1 LFKEIFVGE
10 EYHFQ
15 ATSPAPV
22 IIDAGANIGMASLY
36 FRKLYPQAKI
46 LAFEPDP
53 MIFTVLKAN
62 VERNRLDIQCV
73 NAAVD
78 ESTGT
83 KNFFTGAECSASG
96 SLHSHESLTGATTV
110 QCVRMSEYVG
120 QWVDLL
126 KLDVEGSETAVLRE
140 LAASGKLESIGQ
152 MIVEFHPH
160 KGQPGNNL
168 QVCTEI
174 LSGFDRCEVHSSA
187 GVVVIRAS
195 RRRTSP

>member
-1 LFKEIFVGE
+1 E

-15 ATSPAPV
+15 ATSHAPV

-83 KNFFTGAECSASG
+83 KDFFAGAECSASG
-96 SLHSHESLTGATTV
+96 SLHPHNSLKGATTV
-110 QCVRMSEYVG
+110 HCVRMSEYVG

-126 KLDVEGSETAVLRE
+126 KLDVEGSETAVLCE

-152 MIVEFHPH
+152 VIVEFHP
-160 KGQPGNNL
+160 
-168 QVCTEI
+168 
-174 LSGFDRCEVHSSA
+174 
-187 GVVVIRAS
+187 
-195 RRRTSP
+195 